1 MAMATKKRL
10 AASSIK
16 IDANVRCQRIY
27 PVEDKTHNTKKIA
40 ELKTV
45 GIKLS
50 REQAIHLA
58 RVLLAASQEWEE
70 IDITAWRVYKRQWT
84 TRTTSRL
91 PALSRARCIQKP
103 LEAWR

>member
-1 MAMATKKRL
+1 MKKRK

-16 IDANVRCQRIY
+16 INPNVRCLRIY
-27 PVEDKTHNTKKIA
+27 PVEDNRSSRKTIS

-58 RVLLAASQEWEE
+58 RVLLAAAQEWDEM
-70 IDITAWRVYKRQWT
+70 DITAWRVYRRQSDGTYNLTVT
-84 TRTTSRL
+84 TAV
-91 PALSRARCIQKP
+91 PA
-103 LEAWR
+103 